1 MYTSSQSHT
10 TNLLHLCD
18 MQLEEYV
25 LWRLR
30 DVPGQRTL
38 SAFRQQPG
46 TASHATEKPSH
57 ISAALPPSPYVKFA
71 AAAAA
76 SSQGQAS
83 EATPSKSCEKHGAQA
98 AVPDKHQASD
108 MLPGQAADAEFM
120 NPMQIAQGASRSEL
134 STSNAGPAKALNFD
148 LAATAEARA
157 SSPSTAEPNLLSD
170 HHALGAH
177 RAASVP
183 PPRLTSGL
191 PGTSHLNFHDDAD
204 VNADA
209 AGNDESASYDDTE
222 DALYQHGDA
231 AMLSEAGAVPV
242 VETERAEAP
251 ADPRASADY
260 RLAQERAAAAR
271 AACDLLR
278 GPPKSS
284 RDDPHFMDSYYKS
297 SRLSFIGRWKAR
309 IEALTATTAAHA
321 PLPQTAHQPSALAS
335 ALRGNQGIPAC
346 TWQQNFGCQLE
357 AAQPLQLYLSSS
369 TCVANSQLYTA
380 VHVNAV
386 IMFWFWC

>member
-1 MYTSSQSHT
+1 
-10 TNLLHLCD
+10 

-46 TASHATEKPSH
+46 TASHTTEKPSH

-76 SSQGQAS
+76 ANSQGQAS
-83 EATPSKSCEKHGAQA
+83 EAMPSISCDKHGAQA
-98 AVPDKHQASD
+98 AEPNKPQASD
-108 MLPGQAADAEFM
+108 MVPSQAAVAAFM
-120 NPMQIAQGASRSEL
+120 HPMQIAQGTSRSEL
-134 STSNAGPAKALNFD
+134 STSNDGPAKALNFE

-157 SSPSTAEPNLLSD
+157 SSPSTAEPDFLSD

-177 RAASVP
+177 RAASVA
-183 PPRLTSGL
+183 PPRMTSGL
-191 PGTSHLNFHDDAD
+191 PGTSHLNSHDDTD

-222 DALYQHGDA
+222 DALYQHGAA
-231 AMLSEAGAVPV
+231 AMLSQAAAVPV
-242 VETERAEAP
+242 VEMERAEAP

-260 RLAQERAAAAR
+260 QLAQERAAAAR

-309 IEALTATTAAHA
+309 IEALTATMAAHA

-335 ALRGNQGIPAC
+335 AFRGHQGMPA
-346 TWQQNFGCQLE
+346 NCQ
-357 AAQPLQLYLSSS
+357 
-369 TCVANSQLYTA
+369 
-380 VHVNAV
+380 
-386 IMFWFWC
+386 

>member
-1 MYTSSQSHT
+1 
-10 TNLLHLCD
+10 

-38 SAFRQQPG
+38 SAFCQQPG
-46 TASHATEKPSH
+46 TASHATDKPSH

-76 SSQGQAS
+76 NSQGQAS
-83 EATPSKSCEKHGAQA
+83 EAISPIPCGRHGAQA
-98 AVPDKHQASD
+98 AVPNKHQASD
-108 MLPGQAADAEFM
+108 VLPGQAADAARM
-120 NPMQIAQGASRSEL
+120 HPMQIAQGTSRPSL
-134 STSNAGPAKALNFD
+134 STSDAGPAKALNFD
-148 LAATAEARA
+148 LAASAEARA
-157 SSPSTAEPNLLSD
+157 SSPSTAEPDLLSD

-183 PPRLTSGL
+183 PPRLTSGVL
-191 PGTSHLNFHDDAD
+191 GTSHLKFHDNAV

-209 AGNDESASYDDTE
+209 AGNDESASYDDS
-222 DALYQHGDA
+222 DDVLYQQGRA
-231 AMLSEAGAVPV
+231 AMSEAAAVPV

-309 IEALTATTAAHA
+309 IEALTATMAAHA

-335 ALRGNQGIPAC
+335 AFRGNQGTLAR
-346 TWQQNFGCQLE
+346 TWQQNFGC
-357 AAQPLQLYLSSS
+357 
-369 TCVANSQLYTA
+369 
-380 VHVNAV
+380 
-386 IMFWFWC
+386 

>member
-1 MYTSSQSHT
+1 
-10 TNLLHLCD
+10 

-76 SSQGQAS
+76 ASSQGQAS
-83 EATPSKSCEKHGAQA
+83 DAISSEPCDKLGAQA
-98 AVPDKHQASD
+98 AVPKKHQASD
-108 MLPGQAADAEFM
+108 MLPGQPADAARM
-120 NPMQIAQGASRSEL
+120 HPMQIAQGTSRSEL

-157 SSPSTAEPNLLSD
+157 SSPSTAEPDHLSD

-191 PGTSHLNFHDDAD
+191 PGTSHSNFDDDAD
-204 VNADA
+204 
-209 AGNDESASYDDTE
+209 DESASYDDTE
-222 DALYQHGDA
+222 DALYQHGNA
-231 AMLSEAGAVPV
+231 AMLSEAAAVPV
-242 VETERAEAP
+242 VATERAEP
-251 ADPRASADY
+251 LADPRASADY

-271 AACDLLR
+271 AACDMLR

-309 IEALTATTAAHA
+309 IEALTATMAAHA

-335 ALRGNQGIPAC
+335 AFRGNQGIPAC
-346 TWQQNFGCQLE
+346 TWQQNFGGYLE
-357 AAQPLQLYLSSS
+357 ATQPLRRYLFSS
-369 TCVANSQLYTA
+369 TCVANSQLHTA
-380 VHVNAV
+380 VHVYAV
-386 IMFWFWC
+386 IMFWF

>member
-1 MYTSSQSHT
+1 MYTKSQSPT

-57 ISAALPPSPYVKFA
+57 ISAALPPSPYGTFA

-76 SSQGQAS
+76 NSQGQAS
-83 EATPSKSCEKHGAQA
+83 DA
-98 AVPDKHQASD
+98 
-108 MLPGQAADAEFM
+108 LPGQAADAARM
-120 NPMQIAQGASRSEL
+120 HPMQIAQGTSRSEL
-134 STSNAGPAKALNFD
+134 SASNAGPAKALNFD
-148 LAATAEARA
+148 LAATVEARA
-157 SSPSTAEPNLLSD
+157 SSPSIAAPDLLSD

-177 RAASVP
+177 IAASVP

-191 PGTSHLNFHDDAD
+191 PGALRSDLDDDAD
-204 VNADA
+204 V
-209 AGNDESASYDDTE
+209 NDESASYDDTD

-231 AMLSEAGAVPV
+231 AMLSEAAAVSV
-242 VETERAEAP
+242 VETERAEPP
-251 ADPRASADY
+251 ADPQASADY

-309 IEALTATTAAHA
+309 IEALTATMAAHA
-321 PLPQTAHQPSALAS
+321 PLPQAAHQPSALAS
-335 ALRGNQGIPAC
+335 AFRGNQGTLAH
-346 TWQQNFGCQLE
+346 TWQQNFGC
-357 AAQPLQLYLSSS
+357 
-369 TCVANSQLYTA
+369 
-380 VHVNAV
+380 
-386 IMFWFWC
+386 

>member
-1 MYTSSQSHT
+1 
-10 TNLLHLCD
+10 

-38 SAFRQQPG
+38 SAFCQQPG
-46 TASHATEKPSH
+46 TALHATEKPSH

-76 SSQGQAS
+76 KSQGQAS
-83 EATPSKSCEKHGAQA
+83 EAISSIPCGKHGAQA
-98 AVPDKHQASD
+98 AVPNKHQASD
-108 MLPGQAADAEFM
+108 VLPGQTTAGM
-120 NPMQIAQGASRSEL
+120 SPMQIAQGTSRPEL

-148 LAATAEARA
+148 LAASAEARA
-157 SSPSTAEPNLLSD
+157 SSPSTAEPDLLSD

-191 PGTSHLNFHDDAD
+191 PGTSHLNFHDNAD
-204 VNADA
+204 VKADA
-209 AGNDESASYDDTE
+209 AGTDESASYDDT
-222 DALYQHGDA
+222 DDVLYQQGHA
-231 AMLSEAGAVPV
+231 AMLSEAAAVPV

-309 IEALTATTAAHA
+309 IEALTATMAAHA

-335 ALRGNQGIPAC
+335 AFRGNQGTLAS
-346 TWQQNFGCQLE
+346 TWQQNFGC
-357 AAQPLQLYLSSS
+357 
-369 TCVANSQLYTA
+369 
-380 VHVNAV
+380 
-386 IMFWFWC
+386 

>member
-46 TASHATEKPSH
+46 TASHATEKPCH
-57 ISAALPPSPYVKFA
+57 ISAALPPSPYVKFSA
-71 AAAAA
+71 AAAAN
-76 SSQGQAS
+76 SQSQAS
-83 EATPSKSCEKHGAQA
+83 EAMPSIARDKHGAQA

-108 MLPGQAADAEFM
+108 MLPGQAADAAFV
-120 NPMQIAQGASRSEL
+120 NPMQIAQGIRGSEL
-134 STSNAGPAKALNFD
+134 SASNAGPAKALNFD

-157 SSPSTAEPNLLSD
+157 SSPSTAEPDLLSD
-170 HHALGAH
+170 YHALGAH
-177 RAASVP
+177 RAA

-191 PGTSHLNFHDDAD
+191 PGTSYSNFDNVAD

-222 DALYQHGDA
+222 DALYQHGNA
-231 AMLSEAGAVPV
+231 AMLSESAAFPV

-309 IEALTATTAAHA
+309 IEALTATMAAHA

-335 ALRGNQGIPAC
+335 AFRGNQGTLAR
-346 TWQQNFGCQLE
+346 TWQQNFGCQLK
-357 AAQPLQLYLSSS
+357 ATQPLRLQLFSN
-369 TCVANSQLYTA
+369 TCVAKGLNYTQLCM
-380 VHVNAV
+380 NMLSCCLP
-386 IMFWFWC
+386 ILC